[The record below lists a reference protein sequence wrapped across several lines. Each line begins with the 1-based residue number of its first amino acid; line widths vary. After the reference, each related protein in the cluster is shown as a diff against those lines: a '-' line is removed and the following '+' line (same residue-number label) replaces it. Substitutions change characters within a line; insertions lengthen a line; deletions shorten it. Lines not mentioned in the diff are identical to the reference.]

1 MIRENKPRLLNRLN
15 RLGGQVRGIAKMIEE
30 DRYCID
36 VLTQLQAARAAIRV
50 VELEMLKEHIDQC
63 VTAAIIS
70 GDEEERRTKAM
81 ELTQFL
87 ERATR

>member
-15 RLGGQVRGIAKMIEE
+15 RLEGQVRGIARMIED

-50 VELEMLKEHIDQC
+50 VETEMLKEHIDHC
-63 VTAAIIS
+63 VTTAMIS
-70 GDEEERRTKAM
+70 GDEEERRTKVA
-81 ELTQFL
+81 ELVQLL
-87 ERATR
+87 ERATK

>member
-15 RLGGQVRGIAKMIEE
+15 RLEGQVRGIARMIEN

-50 VELEMLKEHIDQC
+50 VETEMLKEHIDHC
-63 VTAAIIS
+63 VTTAMIS
-70 GDEEERRTKAM
+70 GGEEERRAKVA
-81 ELTQFL
+81 ELVQLL
-87 ERATR
+87 ERATN